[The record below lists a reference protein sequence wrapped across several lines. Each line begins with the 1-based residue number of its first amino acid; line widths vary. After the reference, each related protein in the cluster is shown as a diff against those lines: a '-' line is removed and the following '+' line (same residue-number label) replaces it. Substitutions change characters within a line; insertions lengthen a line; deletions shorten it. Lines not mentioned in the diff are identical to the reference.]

1 MKLFEELCRRGAIAQ
16 FTNKEGIEELIN
28 NGKAVFYM
36 GCDATASSL
45 HVGHFLQLVLIK
57 RLVDGGNKPV
67 ILLGTGTTLVG
78 DPTGKTDMRKML
90 SKEEIDYN
98 ADCFQQQISKYFG
111 LKDVTFVRNGDWLCK
126 LKYLELLRE
135 IGTYFSVNAMLTA
148 ECFKSRM
155 ERGLSFLEFNYMIMQ
170 SYDFVHLNK
179 EYGCNLEIG
188 GDDQWSNI
196 LGGVKLVKKAL
207 NKEVFGMT
215 FKLLTT
221 PEGKKMGKTEKGAL
235 WLDEAKMPVYD
246 FYQFWRNI
254 DDQKVFEC
262 LKLLTFISVEELE
275 EMERSNININQ
286 AKELL
291 AFEVTK
297 LVHGEEKAKQAEKT
311 AKAIFTGNMDIETM
325 PCVELKDADFNEA
338 DKIELTVILTKSG
351 VTKSK
356 SEARRLIEQNS
367 IVVDGEKITD
377 VNQKIFKGDLK
388 NASLVLQK
396 GKKTFLRITYKEI

>member
-28 NGKAVFYM
+28 NGKAIFYM
-36 GCDATASSL
+36 GCDATANSL
-45 HVGHFLQLVLIK
+45 HVGHFLQLIFIK
-57 RLVDGGNKPV
+57 RLMDGGNKPV

-111 LKDVTFVRNGDWLCK
+111 LKDATFVRNGDWLCK

-170 SYDFVHLNK
+170 SYDFLHLNK

-196 LGGVKLVKKAL
+196 LGGVKLVRKAL

-235 WLDEAKMPVYD
+235 WLDEDKMPVYD

-262 LKLLTFISVEELE
+262 LKLLTFISIEELE

-325 PCVELKDADFNEA
+325 PCVELKDVDFNEA
-338 DKIELTVILTKSG
+338 DEIELTVILTKSG

-367 IVVDGEKITD
+367 IILNGEKITD
-377 VNQKIFKGDLK
+377 VNRKIFKGDLK
-388 NASLVLQK
+388 NTSLVLQK
-396 GKKTFLRITYKEI
+396 GKKTFLRIMYREV

>member
-36 GCDATASSL
+36 GCDATANSL
-45 HVGHFLQLVLIK
+45 HVGHFLQLIFIK
-57 RLVDGGNKPV
+57 RLMDGGNKPV

-111 LKDVTFVRNGDWLCK
+111 LKEATFVRNGDWLCK

-170 SYDFVHLNK
+170 SYDFLHLNK

-235 WLDEAKMPVYD
+235 WLDEDKMPVYD

-325 PCVELKDADFNEA
+325 PCVELKDVDFNEA
-338 DKIELTVILTKSG
+338 DEIELTAVLTKYG

-367 IVVDGEKITD
+367 IILNGEKITD
-377 VNQKIFKGDLK
+377 VNRKIFKGDLK
-388 NASLVLQK
+388 NTSLVLQK
-396 GKKTFLRITYKEI
+396 GKKTFLRIMYREI

>member
-28 NGKAVFYM
+28 NGKAIFYM
-36 GCDATASSL
+36 GCDATANSL

-57 RLVDGGNKPV
+57 RLMDGGNKPV

-111 LKDVTFVRNGDWLCK
+111 LKDATFVRNGDWLCK

-170 SYDFVHLNK
+170 SYDFLHLNK

-196 LGGVKLVKKAL
+196 LGGVKLVKRAL

-235 WLDEAKMPVYD
+235 WLDEDKMPVYD

-325 PCVELKDADFNEA
+325 PCVELKDVDFNEA
-338 DKIELTVILTKSG
+338 DEIELTAVLTKYG

-367 IVVDGEKITD
+367 IILNGEKITD
-377 VNQKIFKGDLK
+377 VNRKIFKGDLK
-388 NASLVLQK
+388 NTSLVLQK
-396 GKKTFLRITYKEI
+396 GKKTFLRIMYREI

>member
-28 NGKAVFYM
+28 NGKAIFYM
-36 GCDATASSL
+36 GCDATANSL

-57 RLVDGGNKPV
+57 RLMDGGNKPV

-78 DPTGKTDMRKML
+78 DPTGKTEMRKML

-111 LKDVTFVRNGDWLCK
+111 LKDATFVRNGDWLCK

-170 SYDFVHLNK
+170 SYDFLHLNK

-196 LGGVKLVKKAL
+196 LGGVKLVRKAL

-235 WLDEAKMPVYD
+235 WLDEDKMPVYD

-325 PCVELKDADFNEA
+325 PCVELKDVDFNEA
-338 DKIELTVILTKSG
+338 DEIELTAVLTKSG

-367 IVVDGEKITD
+367 IILDSEKITD
-377 VNQKIFKGDLK
+377 VNRKIFKGDLK
-388 NASLVLQK
+388 NTSLVLQK
-396 GKKTFLRITYKEI
+396 GKKTFLRIMYREV

>member
-28 NGKAVFYM
+28 NGKAIFYM
-36 GCDATASSL
+36 GCDATANSL

-57 RLVDGGNKPV
+57 RLINGGNKPV

-111 LKDVTFVRNGDWLCK
+111 LKEATFVRNGDWLCK

-170 SYDFVHLNK
+170 SYDFLHLNK

-235 WLDEAKMPVYD
+235 WLDEDKMPVYD

-262 LKLLTFISVEELE
+262 LKLLTFISIEELE

-325 PCVELKDADFNEA
+325 PCVELKDVDFNEA
-338 DKIELTVILTKSG
+338 DEIELTVILTKSG

-367 IVVDGEKITD
+367 IILNGEKITD
-377 VNQKIFKGDLK
+377 VNRKIFKGDLK
-388 NASLVLQK
+388 NTSLVLQK
-396 GKKTFLRITYKEI
+396 GKKTFLRIMYREI

>member
-28 NGKAVFYM
+28 NGEAIFYM
-36 GCDATASSL
+36 GCDATANSL

-57 RLVDGGNKPV
+57 RLMDGGNKPV

-111 LKDVTFVRNGDWLCK
+111 LKEATFVRNGDWLCK

-170 SYDFVHLNK
+170 SYDFLHLNK

-235 WLDEAKMPVYD
+235 WLDEDKMPVYD

-311 AKAIFTGNMDIETM
+311 AKAIFIGNMDIETM
-325 PCVELKDADFNEA
+325 PCVELKDIDFNEA
-338 DKIELTVILTKSG
+338 GEIELTAILTKSG

-367 IVVDGEKITD
+367 IILDGEKITD
-377 VNQKIFKGDLK
+377 VNRKIFKGDLK
-388 NASLVLQK
+388 NTSLVLQK
-396 GKKTFLRITYKEI
+396 GKKTFLRIMYREI

>member
-28 NGKAVFYM
+28 NGKAIFYM
-36 GCDATASSL
+36 GCDATANSL

-57 RLVDGGNKPV
+57 RLMDGGNKPV

-111 LKDVTFVRNGDWLCK
+111 LKDATFVRNGDWLCK

-170 SYDFVHLNK
+170 SYDFLHLNK

-196 LGGVKLVKKAL
+196 LGGVKLVKRAL

-235 WLDEAKMPVYD
+235 WLDEDKMPVYD

-325 PCVELKDADFNEA
+325 PCVELKDVDFNEA
-338 DKIELTVILTKSG
+338 DEIELTAILTKYG

-367 IVVDGEKITD
+367 IILNGEKITD
-377 VNQKIFKGDLK
+377 VNRKILKGDLK
-388 NASLVLQK
+388 NTSLVLQK
-396 GKKTFLRITYKEI
+396 GKKTFLRIMYREV

>member
-28 NGKAVFYM
+28 NGKAIFYM
-36 GCDATASSL
+36 GCDATANSL

-57 RLVDGGNKPV
+57 RLINGGNKPV

-111 LKDVTFVRNGDWLCK
+111 LKDATFVRNGDWLCK

-170 SYDFVHLNK
+170 SYDFLHLNK

-235 WLDEAKMPVYD
+235 WLDEDKMPVYD

-325 PCVELKDADFNEA
+325 PCVELKDVDFNEA
-338 DKIELTVILTKSG
+338 DEIELTAVLTKYG

-367 IVVDGEKITD
+367 IILNGEKITD
-377 VNQKIFKGDLK
+377 VNRKILKGDLK
-388 NASLVLQK
+388 NTSLVLQK
-396 GKKTFLRITYKEI
+396 GKKTFLRIMYREV

>member
-28 NGKAVFYM
+28 NGKAIFYM
-36 GCDATASSL
+36 GCDATANSL

-57 RLVDGGNKPV
+57 RLLDGGNKPV

-111 LKDVTFVRNGDWLCK
+111 LKDATFVRNGDWLCK

-170 SYDFVHLNK
+170 SYDFLHLNK

-196 LGGVKLVKKAL
+196 LGGVKLVKRAL

-235 WLDEAKMPVYD
+235 WLDEDKMPVYD

-325 PCVELKDADFNEA
+325 PCVELKDVDFNEA
-338 DKIELTVILTKSG
+338 DEIELTAVLTKYG

-367 IVVDGEKITD
+367 IILNGEKITD
-377 VNQKIFKGDLK
+377 VNRKILKGDLK
-388 NASLVLQK
+388 NTSLVLQK
-396 GKKTFLRITYKEI
+396 GKKTFLRIMYREV

>member
-57 RLVDGGNKPV
+57 RLMDGGNKPV
-67 ILLGTGTTLVG
+67 VLLGTGTTLVG

-111 LKDVTFVRNGDWLCK
+111 LKDATFVRNGEWLCK

-135 IGTYFSVNAMLTA
+135 VGAYFSVNAMLTA

-170 SYDFVHLNK
+170 SYDFLHLNK

-196 LGGVKLVKKAL
+196 LGGVKLVKRAA

-235 WLDEAKMPVYD
+235 WLDEVKMPVYD

-262 LKLLTFISVEELE
+262 LKLLTFISIEELE
-275 EMERSNININQ
+275 DMERSNMNINQ

-325 PCVELKDADFNEA
+325 PCIELKDVDFNEA
-338 DKIELTVILTKSG
+338 GEIELTAILAKSG

-367 IVVDGEKITD
+367 IVLDDQKITD
-377 VNQKIFKGDLK
+377 VNQKIFKRDLK

>member
-57 RLVDGGNKPV
+57 RLMDSGNKPV

-111 LKDVTFVRNGDWLCK
+111 LKDAAFVRNGDWLCK

-170 SYDFVHLNK
+170 SYDFLHLNK

-262 LKLLTFISVEELE
+262 LKLLTFISIEELE

-297 LVHGEEKAKQAEKT
+297 LVHGEEKAKQAERT

-325 PCVELKDADFNEA
+325 PCVELKDAYFNEA
-338 DKIELTVILTKSG
+338 DEIELTAILTKSG

-377 VNQKIFKGDLK
+377 VNRKIFKDDLK
-388 NASLVLQK
+388 KASLVLQK
-396 GKKTFLRITYKEI
+396 GKKTFLRITYKEV

>member
-28 NGKAVFYM
+28 NGKAIFYM
-36 GCDATASSL
+36 GCDATANSL

-57 RLVDGGNKPV
+57 RLMDGGNKPV

-111 LKDVTFVRNGDWLCK
+111 LKDATFVRNGDWLCK

-170 SYDFVHLNK
+170 SYDFLHLNK

-235 WLDEAKMPVYD
+235 WLDEDKMPVYD

-262 LKLLTFISVEELE
+262 LKLLTFISIEELE

-325 PCVELKDADFNEA
+325 PCVELKDVDFNEA
-338 DKIELTVILTKSG
+338 DEIELTVILTKSG

-367 IVVDGEKITD
+367 IIVDGEKITD
-377 VNQKIFKGDLK
+377 VNRKIFKEDLK
-388 NASLVLQK
+388 NTSLVLQK
-396 GKKTFLRITYKEI
+396 GKKTFLRIMYREI

>member
-28 NGKAVFYM
+28 NGKAIFYM
-36 GCDATASSL
+36 GCDATANSL

-57 RLVDGGNKPV
+57 RLMDGGNKPV

-111 LKDVTFVRNGDWLCK
+111 LKDATFVRNGDWLCK

-170 SYDFVHLNK
+170 SYDFLHLNK

-196 LGGVKLVKKAL
+196 LGGVKLVKRAL

-235 WLDEAKMPVYD
+235 WLDEDKMPVYD

-325 PCVELKDADFNEA
+325 PCVELKDVDFNEA
-338 DKIELTVILTKSG
+338 DEIELTAVLTKYG

-367 IVVDGEKITD
+367 IILNGEKITD
-377 VNQKIFKGDLK
+377 VNRKILKGDLK
-388 NASLVLQK
+388 NTSLVLQK
-396 GKKTFLRITYKEI
+396 GKKTFLRIMYREV

>member
-1 MKLFEELCRRGAIAQ
+1 MELFEELCRRGAIAQ

-28 NGKAVFYM
+28 NGKAIFYM
-36 GCDATASSL
+36 GCDATASNL

-57 RLVDGGNKPV
+57 RLMDGGNKPV

-98 ADCFQQQISKYFG
+98 ADCFQQQISKYFS
-111 LKDVTFVRNGDWLCK
+111 LKDATFVRNGDWLCK

-148 ECFKSRM
+148 ECFKSRI

-170 SYDFVHLNK
+170 SYDFLHLNK
-179 EYGCNLEIG
+179 ECGCNLEIG

-262 LKLLTFISVEELE
+262 LKLLTFISIEELE

-325 PCVELKDADFNEA
+325 PGVELKDADFNEA
-338 DKIELTVILTKSG
+338 NAIELTAILTKSG

-377 VNQKIFKGDLK
+377 VNRKIFKDDLK

-396 GKKTFLRITYKEI
+396 GKKTFLRITYKEV

>member
-28 NGKAVFYM
+28 NGKAIFYM
-36 GCDATASSL
+36 GCDATANSL

-57 RLVDGGNKPV
+57 RLMDGGNKPV

-111 LKDVTFVRNGDWLCK
+111 LKEATFVRNGDWLCK

-170 SYDFVHLNK
+170 SYDFLHLNK

-196 LGGVKLVKKAL
+196 LGGVKLVKRAL

-235 WLDEAKMPVYD
+235 WLDEDKMPVYD

-325 PCVELKDADFNEA
+325 PCVELKDVDFNEA
-338 DKIELTVILTKSG
+338 DEIELTAVLTKYG

-367 IVVDGEKITD
+367 IILNGEKITD
-377 VNQKIFKGDLK
+377 VNRKILKGDLK
-388 NASLVLQK
+388 NTSLVLQK
-396 GKKTFLRITYKEI
+396 GKKTFLRIMYREV

>member
-16 FTNKEGIEELIN
+16 FTNKEGIEELVN

-36 GCDATASSL
+36 GCDATANSL

-57 RLVDGGNKPV
+57 RLMDGGNKPV

-111 LKDVTFVRNGDWLCK
+111 LKEATFVRNGDWLCK

-170 SYDFVHLNK
+170 SYDFLHLNK

-196 LGGVKLVKKAL
+196 LGGVKLVRKAL

-235 WLDEAKMPVYD
+235 WLDEDKMPVYD

-325 PCVELKDADFNEA
+325 PCVELKDVDFNEA
-338 DKIELTVILTKSG
+338 DEIELTAVLTKYG

-367 IVVDGEKITD
+367 IILNGEKITD
-377 VNQKIFKGDLK
+377 VNRKILKGDLK
-388 NASLVLQK
+388 NTSLVLQK
-396 GKKTFLRITYKEI
+396 GKKTFLRIMYREV